1 MLKYISIP
9 LLFAACVWIAFNGCT
24 PAQPNLKS
32 SVKYQPVVSG
42 EGEEAA
48 VIPADTILFD
58 PLSLGDDGI
67 FIPRPLQV
75 ADRYQG
81 MIFIEEDEA
90 GDVQE
95 DSMEVE
101 RDTASV
107 WEEQVKPG
115 FRVQIFASN
124 DVTRAR
130 EIEQLASQQFPA
142 EGVYLVYD
150 PPSYKVRVGNC
161 AEKIAADALKY
172 KVIKLGYRDAW
183 VVKDNVI
190 VKVKV
195 IQNR

>member
-1 MLKYISIP
+1 MLKYFFISFLI
-9 LLFAACVWIAFNGCT
+9 AACVWIAFNGCT
-24 PAQPNLKS
+24 PALTNLKG
-32 SVKYQPVVSG
+32 SVEYQPVVSG
-42 EGEEAA
+42 EAEEAA

-90 GDVQE
+90 EEVRK

-101 RDTASV
+101 RDTTSV

-183 VVKDNVI
+183 VVKDNII
-190 VKVKV
+190 VNVKV